1 MFCIQITEGVTTMI
15 VPKKKEGS
23 IHRFPRRAATS
34 KHVTSLKDWA
44 LFHFVKITFKCVGV
58 VEESASQGKEVT
70 GGRRE
75 KGEEKKDL
83 YCSCCYL
90 EKNNKKGEKK
100 KAHLAVE
107 DLVRL
112 LFVRFRLCREKKECF
127 QNHFTQSHRLV
138 SLHINLKQ
146 SFWKQVR
153 LQ

>member
-1 MFCIQITEGVTTMI
+1 M
-15 VPKKKEGS
+15 
-23 IHRFPRRAATS
+23 
-34 KHVTSLKDWA
+34 
-44 LFHFVKITFKCVGV
+44 